1 MKNLFRNIFLAS
13 CLLLTVGAVEAQAQM
28 NNEGELKTYLQQL
41 EVDKMQHKNDPA
53 RYQEYENK
61 IASIKKELGI
71 SGATNS
77 TAEPTKS
84 DVVTQPQET
93 EQARMA
99 RTLSATDY
107 DKWKLAQSPKKENAS
122 TKQLEEA
129 QKKAV
134 QYPRE
139 KGQPISEELYMGV
152 PAEYRSLSG
161 AIRKTTYPIAESE
174 KDAPVQGFELL
185 ANFLKKERGI
195 SSAIFD
201 NATKQFVVE
210 HNVEFLT
217 TDVQHLI
224 QKIGNSE
231 AFEKAYSALNLPT
244 YSKSKSK

>member
-1 MKNLFRNIFLAS
+1 MNFFFASALFVALMAAAGGS
-13 CLLLTVGAVEAQAQM
+13 AWAQSNAA
-28 NNEGELKTYLQQL
+28 ELKTYLQQL
-41 EVDKMQHKNDPA
+41 EVDKMQHKNNPA

-61 IASIKKELGI
+61 IASIKKELGM
-71 SGATNS
+71 SATNS
-77 TAEPTKS
+77 TTEPTKN
-84 DVVTQPQET
+84 DVATQAQET

-107 DKWKLAQSPKKENAS
+107 DKWKLAQSPKKENVS
-122 TKQLEEA
+122 PKQLEAA

-139 KGQPISEELYMGV
+139 KGQPINEELYMGV

-161 AIRKTTYPIAESE
+161 AVRKTTYPIADSE
-174 KDAPVQGFELL
+174 KDAPVQSFELL

-195 SSAIFD
+195 TSAIFD
-201 NATKQFVVE
+201 NTTKQFVVE

-231 AFEKAYSALNLPT
+231 AFEKAYNALNLPT